1 MKKPFLSYKDYMHNV
16 YGDALFRIPL
26 DLGLGCPNRN
36 QDGSGGC
43 AFCPEDGA
51 RAQQTLNAQSLKQQV
66 DDAIRFAK
74 RRYGAKYFMAY
85 IQAFTGTFASVS
97 QQRKVYSEVLSL
109 FEHKAVAIGTRPDCL
124 DDETLDYLVELNKQE
139 EVWVE
144 LGVQTANDKTLEMVN
159 RGHNW
164 DDSKQAIMK
173 LSALGIKIVAHV
185 IIGFP
190 GETAADF
197 QHTAE
202 ELAKLPVD
210 GIKLHNLHII
220 KGTKLAQ
227 MYEKQPFKVMNE
239 FEYADV
245 AMDFIRRMP
254 GGIPI
259 MRVCTDT
266 DEANLIAPV
275 WGMNKSVFLNYLT
288 LQMKMLG
295 YYQGELL
302 QKNSAV
308 FREDVSQ
315 RIVKTDDGS
324 VTFWSDD
331 FKEHY
336 HSKNGAYLETMGKFI
351 NPSGLSDMLKS
362 RDVRLLDICFG
373 LGYNSLAAVN
383 EATKGGHC
391 LDITAL
397 EIDKRVV
404 YNSSKS
410 MADIFDSIDEKEI
423 LDDLVNKS
431 KYFNQNISVEI
442 LWGDARH
449 SVKSLT
455 EKYDII
461 FLDAFSSQRNAEL
474 WTVDF
479 FNCLAGVISKDG
491 LLLTY
496 STALPVLSGLIEAG
510 FYVGESEGGEKLRGG
525 TVASLSEDMIKI
537 PVDEKR
543 LELIRNSTKGIPYRD
558 KKLSAPS
565 REILKNRGKEIQ
577 LNISFRSV
585 YGSTNRKSNVQ

>member
-1 MKKPFLSYKDYMHNV
+1 MKKPFLSYKDYMQDV
-16 YGDALFRIPL
+16 YGNTLFRIPL
-26 DLGLGCPNRN
+26 DLGFGCPNRDE
-36 QDGSGGC
+36 DGRGGC
-43 AFCPEDGA
+43 AFCPENGA
-51 RAQQTLNAQSLKQQV
+51 RAQQTLNAQNLKQQV
-66 DDAIRFAK
+66 DDAIKFAK

-85 IQAFTGTFASVS
+85 IQAFSGTFASS
-97 QQRKVYSEVLSL
+97 SEQRKVYSEVLSL

-144 LGVQTANDKTLEMVN
+144 LGVQTANDTTLSLIN
-159 RGHNW
+159 RGHSW
-164 DDSKQAIMK
+164 QDSKNAILK
-173 LSALGIKIVAHV
+173 LSYLGIKVVAHV

-190 GETAADF
+190 GETALDF
-197 QHTAE
+197 QYTAE

-254 GGIPI
+254 GCIPI

-288 LQMKMLG
+288 MQMKMFG

-302 QKNSAV
+302 QNNSV
-308 FREDVSQ
+308 IFREDVSQ
-315 RIVKTDDGS
+315 KRLETDDGS
-324 VTFWSDD
+324 FTFWSDD

-351 NPSGLSDMLKS
+351 NPSGISDLLKI

-383 EATKGGHC
+383 EATKVEHF

-404 YNSSKS
+404 YNSSNS
-410 MADIFDSIDEKEI
+410 MADIFDSIDEREI
-423 LDDLVNKS
+423 LDELFNKAKYVNE
-431 KYFNQNISVEI
+431 NVSVQM

-449 SVKSLT
+449 SVKSLSA
-455 EKYDII
+455 KYDII

-479 FNCLAGVISKDG
+479 FNCLAEVISKDG

-525 TVASLSEDMIKI
+525 TVASLSEDMIQI

-543 LELIRNSTKGIPYRD
+543 LDLIRNSTKGIPYRD

-565 REILKNRGKEIQ
+565 REILKNREKEIQ
-577 LNISFRSV
+577 LKNKNI
-585 YGSTNRKSNVQ
+585 NN